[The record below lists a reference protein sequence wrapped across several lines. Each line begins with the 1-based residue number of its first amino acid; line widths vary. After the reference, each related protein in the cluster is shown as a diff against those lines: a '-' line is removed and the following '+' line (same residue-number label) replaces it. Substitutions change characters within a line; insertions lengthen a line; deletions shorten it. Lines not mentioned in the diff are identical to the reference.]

1 MIGRNTVTDAEAA
14 APPALGVAVTVQA
27 VAKSGA
33 TYRPELETDP
43 QDALQ
48 VAFAFAVNC
57 FESPSV
63 RFALVGEMAMFAFPT
78 PERATFWGLLPAESP
93 KLSVAGACAG
103 RAGDRRRSLPCRAPD
118 AGRLD
123 PQVVLPT
130 AKSVGLAPPM
140 AMLPIVI
147 DVVESV
153 GQSDRLGWAVR
164 AHRGAWE
171 HKTGCAGRNP
181 ASSRAS

>member
-1 MIGRNTVTDAEAA
+1 MMMIGEDTVTDAEAA

-27 VAKSGA
+27 VATSGA

-93 KLSVAGACAG
+93 KLSVAVRVPAA
-103 RAGDRRRSLPCRAPD
+103 
-118 AGRLD
+118 
-123 PQVVLPT
+123 
-130 AKSVGLAPPM
+130 
-140 AMLPIVI
+140 
-147 DVVESV
+147 
-153 GQSDRLGWAVR
+153 LG
-164 AHRGAWE
+164 
-171 HKTGCAGRNP
+171 
-181 ASSRAS
+181 